1 MEICICLWQP
11 VSTVICMY
19 FLLRTIL
26 ATNSPE
32 NKKTKKTPVLLHQNR
47 LNYTSLV
54 RMLESFGISISVSTS
69 SRPERLG

>member
-32 NKKTKKTPVLLHQNR
+32 NKKTKKKHQCC
-47 LNYTSLV
+47 YIKI
-54 RMLESFGISISVSTS
+54 G
-69 SRPERLG
+69 